1 MIQPGSDDVEGRLST
16 QEANGFCKKVLAW
29 FALHGR
35 KQLPWQQPRDPY
47 RVWVSEIMLQ
57 QTQVAT
63 VIDYFNRFMAT
74 FPDMKTLAE
83 ADADQVMHHWSGLG
97 YYARAR
103 NLHQCAKQVTA
114 QHQGG
119 LPDDLEMLQRLPGIG
134 RSTAGAIRSLAF
146 AKFAPILDGNVKRVL
161 ARRFAIQ
168 GWPGQTAVSKRLWQ
182 LSEAL
187 TPHSNTADYNQAMM
201 DLGAMICLRRKPLC
215 HACPLVEDC
224 QAYLKGDIA
233 SYPGS
238 KPKKEKPVR
247 STQLLILRDDEVSV
261 LLQQR
266 PPSGIWGGLWSLPE
280 CPTEERAEV
289 WCESNLGIYA
299 TQLHQLAP
307 RRHSFTHF
315 HLDITPVL
323 LQVEKTRNRIMDEDS
338 MVWYNLSK
346 PEDLGLAAP
355 VSRIL
360 QEIDPNIPILEMT
373 KGEAE

>member
-103 NLHQCAKQVTA
+103 NLHQCAKQVIA
-114 QHQGG
+114 QHQGD

-187 TPHSNTADYNQAMM
+187 TPHSNTA
-201 DLGAMICLRRKPLC
+201 
-215 HACPLVEDC
+215 
-224 QAYLKGDIA
+224 
-233 SYPGS
+233 
-238 KPKKEKPVR
+238 
-247 STQLLILRDDEVSV
+247 
-261 LLQQR
+261 
-266 PPSGIWGGLWSLPE
+266 
-280 CPTEERAEV
+280 
-289 WCESNLGIYA
+289 
-299 TQLHQLAP
+299 
-307 RRHSFTHF
+307 
-315 HLDITPVL
+315 
-323 LQVEKTRNRIMDEDS
+323 
-338 MVWYNLSK
+338 
-346 PEDLGLAAP
+346 
-355 VSRIL
+355 
-360 QEIDPNIPILEMT
+360 
-373 KGEAE
+373 